1 MAGVNKVILLG
12 NLGQDPEVRFLPSG
26 AKVANISIA
35 TSESYTNKEGQ
46 RVDQTE
52 WHRVE
57 LWDGLASI
65 AEQYLKKGNQVYIE
79 GKIRSEEYQDK
90 NGNTARSYKIRA
102 TSMNL
107 IGSRDGG
114 NNNEPKE
121 KAAPSM
127 GNLAP
132 TNVQEPAPAFLSSEE
147 EDDLPF

>member
-12 NLGQDPEVRFLPSG
+12 NLGQDPEIRFLPSG
-26 AKVANISIA
+26 TKVANISIA
-35 TSESYTNKEGQ
+35 TTESYTNKEGQ

-57 LWDGLASI
+57 LWDGLAGI

-107 IGSRDGG
+107 IGSRDSSQSEGR
-114 NNNEPKE
+114 E
-121 KAAPSM
+121 KVAPGM
-127 GNLAP
+127 GNLE
-132 TNVQEPAPAFLSSEE
+132 TKNSHEPAPAFISLDE

>member
-114 NNNEPKE
+114 STGDS
-121 KAAPSM
+121 KAKVAPGM
-127 GNLAP
+127 GNLTP
-132 TNVQEPAPAFLSSEE
+132 STVQEPSPAFTSSEE

>member
-1 MAGVNKVILLG
+1 MAGVNKVILVG

-35 TSESYTNKEGQ
+35 TTESYTNKEGQ
-46 RVDQTE
+46 KIDQTE

-57 LWDGLASI
+57 LWDGLAGI
-65 AEQYLKKGNQVYIE
+65 AEQYLKKGNPVYIE

-102 TSMNL
+102 TAINL
-107 IGSRDGG
+107 IGSRDQSP
-114 NNNEPKE
+114 NVPKE
-121 KAAPSM
+121 RSEPGMGKLETNETVQPGPSFIS
-127 GNLAP
+127 ND
-132 TNVQEPAPAFLSSEE
+132 E

>member
-12 NLGQDPEVRFLPSG
+12 NLGQDPEIRFLPSG
-26 AKVANISIA
+26 TKVANISIA
-35 TSESYTNKEGQ
+35 TTESYTNKEGQ

-57 LWDGLASI
+57 LWDGLAGI

-107 IGSRDGG
+107 IGSRDQ
-114 NNNEPKE
+114 
-121 KAAPSM
+121 S
-127 GNLAP
+127 
-132 TNVQEPAPAFLSSEE
+132 VS
-147 EDDLPF
+147 

>member
-26 AKVANISIA
+26 TKVANISIA
-35 TSESYTNKEGQ
+35 TTESYTNKEGQ

-57 LWDGLASI
+57 LWDGLAGI
-65 AEQYLKKGNQVYIE
+65 AEQYLKKGNPVYIE

-102 TSMNL
+102 TSINL
-107 IGSRDGG
+107 IGSKDSSSG
-114 NNNEPKE
+114 ETKE
-121 KAAPSM
+121 KVAPGM

-132 TNVQEPAPAFLSSEE
+132 QHVQEPAPSFISSDE
-147 EDDLPF
+147 EDVLPF

>member
-52 WHRVE
+52 WHRIE

-114 NNNEPKE
+114 NNAEPRE
-121 KAAPSM
+121 KPAPSM

-132 TNVQEPAPAFLSSEE
+132 TTVQEPAPAFLNAEE